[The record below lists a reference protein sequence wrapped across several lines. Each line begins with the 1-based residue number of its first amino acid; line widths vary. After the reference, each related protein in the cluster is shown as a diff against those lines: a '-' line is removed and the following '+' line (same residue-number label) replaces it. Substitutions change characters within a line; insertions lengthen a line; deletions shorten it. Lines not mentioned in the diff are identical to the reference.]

1 MKKKIFLT
9 IILFI
14 LSFLSA
20 VAAEEKLIILD
31 ASLSMNQP
39 LNGVPKYVV
48 AINAAKSQLQKLNQ
62 EELVGL
68 RTIGLT
74 IDASLLTFLTDPSAL
89 CRATQLVAPIRSY
102 NIANI
107 ESALDSIVPLGTT
120 PLTYSIDTA
129 IKYDFISSSNTKHI
143 ILITDGGESC
153 EENPCSYIRNLMQRR
168 KDLIIDVI
176 AIGVTGDELSQL
188 KCLTEA
194 TSGTIIT
201 ANTSNQIEDAFY
213 RVLQPTADIQPQN
226 QYNTQIQPQNQLFKS
241 NDITYKNYIIETYD

>member
-74 IDASLLTFLTDPSAL
+74 IDASLLLIIVCILKSL
-89 CRATQLVAPIRSY
+89 
-102 NIANI
+102 NIAI
-107 ESALDSIVPLGTT
+107 PFRAISFPFRLKTGARASSPLVM
-120 PLTYSIDTA
+120 I
-129 IKYDFISSSNTKHI
+129 
-143 ILITDGGESC
+143 
-153 EENPCSYIRNLMQRR
+153 
-168 KDLIIDVI
+168 
-176 AIGVTGDELSQL
+176 
-188 KCLTEA
+188 
-194 TSGTIIT
+194 
-201 ANTSNQIEDAFY
+201 
-213 RVLQPTADIQPQN
+213 
-226 QYNTQIQPQNQLFKS
+226 
-241 NDITYKNYIIETYD
+241 